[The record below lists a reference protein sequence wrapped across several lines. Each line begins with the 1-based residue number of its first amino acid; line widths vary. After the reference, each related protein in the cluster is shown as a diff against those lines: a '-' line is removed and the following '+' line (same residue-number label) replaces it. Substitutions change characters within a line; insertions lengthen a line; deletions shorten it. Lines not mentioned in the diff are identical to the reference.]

1 MPVTERVMAMGDW
14 SIRLRPDTPIALRQ
28 SISTPFALVYITP
41 ARLPAT
47 ALIDATIEAS
57 AMWAGVV
64 FRPGPQF
71 ELGGV
76 GLEWFLGDGQGGA
89 GWLLSGWTVA
99 AGTLSD
105 AITRIMSDNTSVVPV
120 GCIAKGTSGSGSVA
134 AWNTGPTTRRDAL
147 ETLTRQF
154 AYEWRVNPD
163 RTLDVN
169 SVANLYGASP
179 LAIIER
185 RSGPEEIAAPYG
197 VTGSVSST
205 WDFEDFG
212 SMTFVWST
220 SGWGYAGGPS
230 SYYDPDGVALT
241 VVRNYE
247 ITDAPS
253 GTQDTIADW
262 WLSQVNRSVRTVEVT
277 AEKYSVTNTVPV
289 GSSVWLYDP
298 EQNLFDTSNQVQ
310 HAGRTI
316 TPVSARLMAA
326 TWPIERGQGVY
337 YRIHDGTSATY
348 IDLTDWVEWERPGSK
363 WEVSTASQ
371 SLAPPPVGTSI
382 QALYSPWQSYDATW
396 QQTVIGL
403 TLGNGTVN
411 CRFRRLGTSLDIAGR
426 VVLGSTT
433 TLGVGWFGVT
443 MPPNCIARTAAG
455 RQTGTWSA
463 IDVDTTNTHYSGICW
478 VDPTVSSGATIYF
491 GTDGNPV
498 DPVRNTYNVPGY
510 TNDWSPFLWGPNDE
524 FTFNIT
530 CEVEW

>member
-14 SIRLRPDTPIALRQ
+14 SIRLRADTPIDLRR
-28 SISTPFALVYITP
+28 SISTPFALVYVTP

-47 ALIDATIEAS
+47 GLTDDIVEAA

-76 GLEWFLGDGQGGA
+76 GLEWFLGDGQGGT
-89 GWLLSGWTVA
+89 GWLLSGWNVA

-105 AITRIMSDNTSVVPV
+105 AVTKILSDNTSVVPV
-120 GCIAKGTSGSGSVA
+120 GCIAKGTVGTGTVA
-134 AWNTGPTTRRDAL
+134 AWDTGPTTRRDAL

-154 AYEWRVNPD
+154 SYEWRVNPD

-185 RSGPEEIAAPYG
+185 RAGPEEVAAPYG

-205 WDFEDFG
+205 WDFEDYG
-212 SMTFVWST
+212 SQTFVWST
-220 SGWGYAGGPS
+220 SGWGYAGGTSP
-230 SYYDPDGVALT
+230 YYDPDGVALT

-253 GTQDTIADW
+253 GTQSTIASW
-262 WLSQVNRSVRTVEVT
+262 WLSQINRAVRTVEVT

-298 EQNLFDTSNQVQ
+298 EQNLYDVANQVQ

-337 YRIHDGTSATY
+337 YRVHDGTSVTY
-348 IDLTDWVEWERPGSK
+348 VDLTDWVEWEQPGSR

-371 SLAPPPVGTSI
+371 VLTPPPAGTSI
-382 QALYSPWQSYDATW
+382 QALYSPWQPYDAVFA
-396 QQTVIGL
+396 QTLAAPTIG
-403 TLGNGTVN
+403 NAEINV
-411 CRFRRLGTSLDIAGR
+411 RFRRLGTSVDIAGK
-426 VVLGSTT
+426 VKFGLTTVLGA
-433 TLGVGWFGVT
+433 GQFGVT

-455 RQTGTWSA
+455 RQTGTFHA
-463 IDVDTTNTHYSGICW
+463 IDVDVTNTNYSGICW

-491 GTDGNPV
+491 GTSNPV
-498 DPVRNTYNVPGY
+498 DPVRHTYNAPPLP
-510 TNDWSPFLWGPNDE
+510 NDWSPFLWGQLDE
-524 FTFNIT
+524 FTFNLT